1 MTNLQLFLNNQP
13 VDLSDDSPIALT
25 FQIND
30 LAEVKNQQGNTSNQ
44 FKIPLT
50 QNNRAI
56 LGYVDDISMYNPNL
70 SPQAP
75 YSIFQARLIQNGI
88 EILPNAIAEINEI
101 DDNTASITILSG
113 NVDFF
118 DALGGQIADM
128 GDSTSQWS
136 NYGSNLPWQPFDH
149 RWDLQNVA
157 DSQNNTCEDGWI
169 YPVVDY
175 GLIDPVDFTQPID
188 VRNQRPG
195 FFIKKAVE
203 LLVQSTGYTATGSL
217 LADPLYPLL
226 IAQFSNGSFDHGL
239 DYQNQPNEKGIIVSN
254 AIAQTQ
260 QHPAGNTGSA
270 QYPQNGIINFD
281 NVLSD
286 PSSFFKNNT
295 YTPDEVI
302 SIEATVTIPKL
313 LFYGHPDSTYG
324 SNLNINIKL
333 LDSNADVVLTS
344 FNFNFSSGFDSRS
357 GSGSSIRYTKTFTN
371 TKLSFSTTLSPV
383 TFEGLQVTFDFEGYT
398 DAYFTLYAGAVFQV
412 VPQNTNVQ
420 FGQVVQCERIL
431 PDMAQKDFLKDTFQ
445 RFGIICQTDVY
456 SKTIS
461 FSSLKD
467 IIGNIPIALDWTSKC
482 INQGKQVNYQLGS
495 YAQVNSMEYQTDPNL
510 LPLKFGW
517 DQLII
522 NDQTLSA
529 VPNDLM
535 VSKFGPTFNRPYIG
549 GTIAQIVMI
558 DDTTAP
564 ATGPADFTIGVAPR
578 ILVDQKL
585 DLLSLGKTVTFI
597 DGNSTPIK
605 INDVISV
612 PYFYKPDG
620 GSNLCW
626 CDMPGITLNSK
637 LPGLKTKY
645 YTELQK
651 ILQNTK
657 VIIRY
662 FLLSPRDITELNLLI
677 PIYLAQHNAYFY
689 INKIDSW
696 IKGQPCKVELVQL
709 G

>member
-1 MTNLQLFLNNQP
+1 MTSLQLYLNDKP

-50 QNNRAI
+50 QNNRSI
-56 LGYVDDISMYNPNL
+56 LGFADDISIQ
-70 SPQAP
+70 SQTP
-75 YSIFQARLIQNGI
+75 YTPLQARIIQNGI
-88 EILPNAIAEINEI
+88 EILPNAIAEINEV
-101 DDNTASITILSG
+101 DDDTASITILSG

-136 NYGSNLPWQPFDH
+136 NYGSNLPWKVFDH
-149 RWDLQNVA
+149 TWDLENVA
-157 DSQNNTCEDGWI
+157 NSQKNTGQDGWI
-169 YPVVDY
+169 YPIVDY
-175 GLIDPVDFTQPID
+175 GMIDPVDFTQPID

-195 FFIKKAVE
+195 FFIKKAID
-203 LLVQSTGYTATGSL
+203 LMIQSTGYTAKGSL
-217 LADPLYPLL
+217 LADPIYPLL
-226 IAQFSNGSFDHGL
+226 IAQFSNGNFEHGL
-239 DYQNQPNEKGIIVSN
+239 DYQNQPNEKGILVSN

-260 QHPAGNTGSA
+260 NHPAGNTGSA
-270 QYPQNGIINFD
+270 QYPQQGVIRFD
-281 NVLSD
+281 SVLSD
-286 PSSFFKNNT
+286 PSSFFKNNA
-295 YTPDEVI
+295 YVPNEVI
-302 SIEATVTIPKL
+302 SVEATVTIPKL
-313 LFYGHPDSTYG
+313 LFHGHPNATYG
-324 SNLNINIKL
+324 SNLNINILL
-333 LDSNADVVLTS
+333 LDSNANVNLGS
-344 FNFNFSSGFDSRS
+344 FNFNFTSGYDTRT
-357 GSGSSIRYTKTFTN
+357 GSGDSLRVNKTFTN
-371 TKLSFSTTLSPV
+371 SKLSISTTLSPA

-398 DAYFTLYAGAVFQV
+398 DAYFTLYEGAIFQV

-431 PDMAQKDFLKDTFQ
+431 PDMSQKDFLKDTFQ

-456 SKTIS
+456 TKTIT

-467 IIGNIPIALDWTSKC
+467 IVNNIPIALDWSSKC
-482 INQGKQVNYQLGS
+482 INQGKQVNYQLGGYS
-495 YAQVNSMEYQTDPNL
+495 QVNSMEYQTDANL

-517 DQLII
+517 DQLTIY
-522 NDQTLSA
+522 DQTLSA
-529 VPNDLM
+529 VPTDLI
-535 VSKFGPTFNRPYIG
+535 VSKFGPSFNRPYIG
-549 GTIAQIVMI
+549 GTIAQITMI
-558 DDTTAP
+558 DDTSAP
-564 ATGPADFTIGVAPR
+564 VTGPADFTISVAPR

-585 DLLSLGKTVTFI
+585 DLLALGKTVTFI
-597 DGNSTPIK
+597 DGTNTPIQ

-620 GSNLCW
+620 DYNLCW
-626 CDMPGITLNSK
+626 CDMPGNSPTQK
-637 LPGLKTKY
+637 QPGLKNKY

-657 VIIRY
+657 IIVRY
-662 FLLSPRDITELNLLI
+662 FMLTPRDISELDLLV

-696 IKGQPCKVELVQL
+696 RKGQPCKVELVKL

>member
-1 MTNLQLFLNNQP
+1 MTNLQLFLNDKP

-44 FKIPLT
+44 FKLPLT

-56 LGYVDDISMYNPNL
+56 LGFADDISIQSTTPYTTL
-70 SPQAP
+70 QAK
-75 YSIFQARLIQNGI
+75 IIQNGI
-88 EILPNAIAEINEI
+88 EILPNAIAEINEV
-101 DDNTASITILSG
+101 DDNTASITVLSG

-136 NYGSNLPWQPFDH
+136 NYGSNLPWKPFDH
-149 RWDLQNVA
+149 RWNLDNVA
-157 DSQNNTCEDGWI
+157 NSQKNTEQDGWI
-169 YPVVDY
+169 YPLVDY

-195 FFIKKAVE
+195 FFIKKAID
-203 LLVQSTGYTATGSL
+203 LMVQSTGYTAKGSL

-226 IAQFSNGSFDHGL
+226 IAQFSNGSFEHGI
-239 DYQNQPNEKGIIVSN
+239 DYQNQPNEKGILVSN

-260 QHPAGNTGSA
+260 NHPAGNTGSA
-270 QYPQNGIINFD
+270 QYPQQGIIRFD
-281 NVLSD
+281 NVISD
-286 PSSFFKNNT
+286 PSSFFKNNA
-295 YTPDEVI
+295 YIPNEVI
-302 SIEATVTIPKL
+302 SVEATVTIPKL
-313 LFYGHPDSTYG
+313 LLHGHPNATYG
-324 SNLNINIKL
+324 SNLNINILL
-333 LDSNADVVLTS
+333 LDRNANVNLGS
-344 FNFNFSSGFDSRS
+344 FNFNFSSGYDTRT
-357 GSGSSIRYTKTFTN
+357 GSGDSIRVNKTFTN
-371 TKLSFSTTLSPV
+371 SKLSISTTLSPT

-398 DAYFTLYAGAVFQV
+398 DAYFTLYEGAIFQV

-420 FGQVVQCERIL
+420 FGQIVQCERIL
-431 PDMAQKDFLKDTFQ
+431 PDMSQKDFLKDTFQ
-445 RFGIICQTDVY
+445 RFGVICQTDVY
-456 SKTIS
+456 TKTIT

-467 IIGNIPIALDWTSKC
+467 IVNNIPVANDWSSKC
-482 INQGKQVNYQLGS
+482 IDQGKQINYQLGN
-495 YAQVNSMEYQTDPNL
+495 YAQVNNMEYQTDANL

-517 DQLII
+517 DQLTIY
-522 NDQTLSA
+522 DQTLSA
-529 VPNDLM
+529 VPTDLI
-535 VSKFGPTFNRPYIG
+535 VSKFGPSFNRPYIG
-549 GTIAQIVMI
+549 GTIAQITMI
-558 DDTTAP
+558 DDTSAP

-585 DLLSLGKTVTFI
+585 DLLALGKTVTFI
-597 DGNSTPIK
+597 DGTNTPIQ

-620 GSNLCW
+620 DYNLCW
-626 CDMPGITLNSK
+626 CDMPGNSTNQK
-637 LPGLKTKY
+637 LPGLKNKY

-657 VIIRY
+657 IIVRY
-662 FLLSPRDITELNLLI
+662 FMLTPRDIAGLDLLI

-696 IKGQPCKVELVQL
+696 RKGQPCKIELVKL

>member
-1 MTNLQLFLNNQP
+1 MNLQLYLNNYP

-56 LGYVDDISMYNPNL
+56 LGFADDISIQ
-70 SPQAP
+70 SQTP
-75 YSIFQARLIQNGI
+75 YTTLQARLIQNGI
-88 EILPNAIAEINEI
+88 EILPNAIAEINEV
-101 DDNTASITILSG
+101 DDDTASITILSG

-136 NYGSNLPWQPFDH
+136 NYGTNLPWKPFDH
-149 RWDLQNVA
+149 RWNLENVA
-157 DSQNNTCEDGWI
+157 NSQNNTEQDGWI

-175 GLIDPVDFTQPID
+175 GMIDLVDFTQPID

-195 FFIKKAVE
+195 FFIKKAID
-203 LLVQSTGYTATGSL
+203 LLVQSTGYTAKGSL
-217 LADPLYPLL
+217 LSDPLYPLL
-226 IAQFSNGSFDHGL
+226 IAQFSNGSFEHGL

-270 QYPQNGIINFD
+270 QYPQNGVINFT
-281 NVLSD
+281 NILSD

-295 YTPDEVI
+295 YTPNEVI
-302 SIEATVTIPKL
+302 NIEATLTIPKL
-313 LFYGHPDSTYG
+313 LFHGHPDATYG

-333 LDSNADVVLTS
+333 LDSNADVVLSS
-344 FNFNFSSGFDSRS
+344 FNFNFSGGYDTHT
-357 GSGSSIRYTKTFTN
+357 GSGSSLRVTKTFTN
-371 TKLSFSTTLSPV
+371 SKLSFSTTLSPA

-398 DAYFTLYAGAVFQV
+398 DAYFTLYEGAIFQV
-412 VPQNTNVQ
+412 TPQNTTVQ

-431 PDMAQKDFLKDTFQ
+431 PDMSQKDFLKDTFQ

-456 SKTIS
+456 TKTIN
-461 FSSLKD
+461 FSSLRD
-467 IIGNIPIALDWTSKC
+467 IIANIPLAKDWTLKC
-482 INQGKQVNYQLGS
+482 IDQGKQVNFQLGN
-495 YAQVNSMEYQTDPNL
+495 YAQVNSMEYQTDQNL

-517 DQLII
+517 DQLTI

-529 VPNDLM
+529 VPTDLI
-535 VSKFGPTFNRPYIG
+535 VSKFGPSFNRPYIG
-549 GTIAQIVMI
+549 GTIAQITMI
-558 DDTTAP
+558 DDTSAP
-564 ATGPADFTIGVAPR
+564 ATGPADFTISVAPR
-578 ILVDQKL
+578 LLVDQKL
-585 DLLSLGKTVTFI
+585 QLNGEKAVTFI
-597 DGNSTPIK
+597 DGTNTPIK

-620 GSNLCW
+620 EYNLCW
-626 CDMPGITLNSK
+626 CDMPAATSGQK
-637 LPGLKTKY
+637 LPGLKSKY
-645 YTELQK
+645 YIDLQK

-657 VIIRY
+657 VIIQY
-662 FLLSPRDITELNLLI
+662 FLLTLRDIAELDLLT
-677 PIYLAQHNAYFY
+677 PIYLQQHNAYFY

-696 IKGQPCKVELVQL
+696 RKGQPCKVELVKL

>member
-1 MTNLQLFLNNQP
+1 MTNLQLYLNDHP

-44 FKIPLT
+44 FKLPLT

-56 LGYVDDISMYNPNL
+56 LGFADNTNIKSHTPYTKL
-70 SPQAP
+70 QAK
-75 YSIFQARLIQNGI
+75 LIQNGI
-88 EILPNAIAEINEI
+88 EILPNAIAEINEV

-136 NYGSNLPWQPFDH
+136 NYGSNLPWKPFDH
-149 RWDLQNVA
+149 RWNLESVSG
-157 DSQNNTCEDGWI
+157 SQKHTANDGWI

-175 GLIDPVDFTQPID
+175 GMLHPTDFTQPID

-195 FFIKKAVE
+195 FFIKKAID
-203 LLVQSTGYTATGSL
+203 LMVQSTGYTAKGSL
-217 LADPLYPLL
+217 LNDPLYPLL
-226 IAQFSNGSFDHGL
+226 IAQFSNGSFEHGL

-260 QHPAGNTGSA
+260 HHPAGNTGSA
-270 QYPQNGIINFD
+270 QYPQQGIINFD

-295 YTPDEVI
+295 YTPNEVI
-302 SIEATVTIPKL
+302 NIEATLTIPKL
-313 LFYGHPDSTYG
+313 LFYGHPNKTYG

-333 LDSNADVVLTS
+333 LDSNADVILTS
-344 FNFNFSSGFDSRS
+344 FNFNFSSGYDTKS
-357 GSGSSIRYTKTFTN
+357 GSGDSVRYTKTFTN
-371 TKLSFSTTLSPV
+371 TKLSFSTSLSPL
-383 TFEGLQVTFDFEGYT
+383 TFEGLQITFDFEGYT

-412 VPQNTNVQ
+412 TPQNTKVQ
-420 FGQVVQCERIL
+420 FGQMVQCERIL
-431 PDMAQKDFLKDTFQ
+431 PDMSQKDFLKDTFQ

-456 SKTIS
+456 NKIIN
-461 FSSLKD
+461 FSSLRD
-467 IIGNIPIALDWTSKC
+467 IINNIPIALDWTAKC
-482 INQGKQVNYQLGS
+482 IDHGKQVNYKLGS
-495 YAQVNSMEYQTDPNL
+495 YAQVNRMEYQTDANI

-517 DQLII
+517 DQLLI

-529 VPNDLM
+529 VPTDLI
-535 VSKFGPTFNRPYIG
+535 VSKFGPSFNRPYIG
-549 GTIAQIVMI
+549 GTIAQINMI
-558 DDTTAP
+558 DNASAP
-564 ATGPADFTIGVAPR
+564 VTGPADFTISVAPR
-578 ILVDQKL
+578 LLVDQKL
-585 DLLSLGKTVTFI
+585 QLNGETTVTFI
-597 DGNSTPIK
+597 DGTNPPVL
-605 INDVISV
+605 INDTISV

-620 GSNLCW
+620 TYNLCW
-626 CDMPGITLNSK
+626 CDMPGMTTDKK
-637 LPGLKTKY
+637 LPGLKNSY
-645 YTELQK
+645 YADLQK

-657 VIIRY
+657 IIVRY
-662 FLLSPRDITELNLLI
+662 FLLTPRDIAELDLLI
-677 PIYLAQHNAYFY
+677 PIYLEQHNAYFY

-696 IKGQPCKVELVQL
+696 RKGQPCKVELVKL